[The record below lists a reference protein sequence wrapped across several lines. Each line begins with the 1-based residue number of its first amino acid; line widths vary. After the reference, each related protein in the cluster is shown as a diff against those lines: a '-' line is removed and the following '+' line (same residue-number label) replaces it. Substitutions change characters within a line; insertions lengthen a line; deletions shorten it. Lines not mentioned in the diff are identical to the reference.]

1 MKNVFS
7 YPGDKFKNP
16 KCDGEQFVTAS
27 LDDNFK
33 RTREK
38 IYSKAKMTR
47 EAVTLPIIA
56 NAIAWASFAIFAII
70 AFMFFKDVYK
80 LGVDGALEN
89 EPIWLLSVGAAGFM
103 VWLVLKLIEY
113 RNGKKGEETGT
124 LDSALDAVASIN
136 QTAETLLGVPQD
148 YATVDVMAYY
158 YKPAKSRLSL
168 GDRADGIYY
177 NDEMKLFCKDD
188 ELCLADDER
197 VFSFPI
203 KDFVRYYLGSEKL
216 PLAWWNKEINYDEG
230 EYLQYGIKT
239 KYTDMACLC
248 YSLQFV
254 CDSEVY
260 EIIFPEYELE
270 HFQKLVD
277 VPVEFDE

>member
-1 MKNVFS
+1 MINVFS

-56 NAIAWASFAIFAII
+56 NAIAWASFALFAII

-89 EPIWLLSVGAAGFM
+89 EPIWLLSVGAAGFV
-103 VWLVLKLIEY
+103 VWLVLKLIEF
-113 RNGKKGEETGT
+113 RNGKKDEETG
-124 LDSALDAVASIN
+124 DYDRALEEVASIN
-136 QTAETLLGVPQD
+136 QAANDMLGVPPD

-158 YKPAKSRLSL
+158 YKPAKGKL
-168 GDRADGIYY
+168 DGEYL
-177 NDEMKLFCKDD
+177 NEDMKLFCKDD
-188 ELCLADDER
+188 CLCLADIDS
-197 VFSFPI
+197 VYSFPI

-216 PLAWWNKEINYDEG
+216 PLAIWNKEENYDEG

-254 CDSEVY
+254 SGSEVY
-260 EIIFPEYELE
+260 EIVFPEYELE

>member
-1 MKNVFS
+1 MINVFG
-7 YPGDKFKNP
+7 YQGDKFKNP
-16 KCDGEQFVTAS
+16 KCDGERFVTARLDES
-27 LDDNFK
+27 LSRAVD
-33 RTREK
+33 EA
-38 IYSKAKMTR
+38 YAKADKAQ
-47 EAVTLPIIA
+47 ENATLPFWA
-56 NAIAWASFAIFAII
+56 NAVAWLFFIVFAIVAVVVLRAASELGFAE
-70 AFMFFKDVYK
+70 AFVK
-80 LGVDGALEN
+80 LPLWL
-89 EPIWLLSVGAAGFM
+89 PIVGAAGFV

-113 RNGKKGEETGT
+113 RNGKKDEETG
-124 LDSALDAVASIN
+124 DYDRALESLANIKQAANDR
-136 QTAETLLGVPQD
+136 LGVPPD

-158 YKPAKSRLSL
+158 YKPTKGKL
-168 GDRADGIYY
+168 DGEYL
-177 NDEMKLFCKDD
+177 NEDMRLFCKDD
-188 ELCLADDER
+188 CLCLADIDS
-197 VFSFPI
+197 VYSFPI
-203 KDFVRYYLGSEKL
+203 KDFVCYYLGSEKL
-216 PLAWWNKEINYDEG
+216 PLATWNKEEDYDEG